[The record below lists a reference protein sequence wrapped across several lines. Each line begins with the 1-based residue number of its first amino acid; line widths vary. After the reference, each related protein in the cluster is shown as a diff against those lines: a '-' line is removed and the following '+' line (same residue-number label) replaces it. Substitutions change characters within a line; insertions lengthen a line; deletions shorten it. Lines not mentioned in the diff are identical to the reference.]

1 MWYYLIQVVLFQAVF
16 LMVYEVILKKE
27 KSFHLNRIYLMSA
40 LMISFIIPLISI
52 PKFETLIAE
61 SSITLPE
68 LIINSQ
74 NDKVIA
80 NQDFGYNIWMIIYGI
95 VAGVVLLRFIRK
107 ALVLRKLF
115 SANKNKTNK
124 NKTYKIVDL
133 QNSRKAFSF
142 WKTIFIGD
150 QISEEERTQII
161 LHEEIHIKE
170 RHSLDIMG
178 LEMLKIICWFNPLIY
193 AYQKRIVLI
202 HEYIADE
209 HTVNSIDKRQ
219 YIQHLLNATFNTQDV
234 QFVNYFF
241 NESLTKNRIL
251 MLQKTVQTKAK
262 WKYAITLPMLIGMLI
277 ISSCL
282 NEISAQTTEKVEIEE
297 ITDIKDIPFAKIDL
311 PPRTEAC
318 KESTDS
324 KVIRK
329 CFSKEIQKFVNQN
342 FNTKGVEQYAKPGVN
357 RIYVRF
363 KINKSGDIVEIES
376 RGPSKEL
383 ENEAKRVISTF
394 PRVIPG
400 EQKGKKVNVLYSLP
414 IAFQVNADKKS

>member
-1 MWYYLIQVVLFQAVF
+1 MWYYLIQVVLFQAIF

-80 NQDFGYNIWMIIYGI
+80 NQDFGYNIWMIIYGV
-95 VAGVVLLRFIRK
+95 VAGVILLRFIRK

-115 SANKNKTNK
+115 SANKNKANK
-124 NKTYKIVDL
+124 SKTYKIVDL

-234 QFVNYFF
+234 QFVNHFF
-241 NESLTKNRIL
+241 KESLTKNRIL

-262 WKYAITLPMLIGMLI
+262 WKYAIALPMLIGMLI

-357 RIYVRF
+357 RIYVKF
-363 KINKSGDIVEIES
+363 KINKSGEIVEIES

-414 IAFQVNADKKS
+414 IVFQINADKKS